1 MRTMRITPLNIGCA
15 LLLAWIMWKTLS
27 DAVSWKVTLLSVTLL
42 LVLVIADQFFRFFFK
57 TIKRIWLV
65 ELGFVLFTL
74 LVIWI
79 IK

>member
-1 MRTMRITPLNIGCA
+1 MRIMRVTPLNIGCA
-15 LLLAWIMWKTLS
+15 LLLAWIMWEVLSNSLNWKTT
-27 DAVSWKVTLLSVTLL
+27 VLSVILL
-42 LVLVIADQFFRFFFK
+42 LVLVITDQFFRFFFK

-79 IK
+79 IR